1 MGAFGAR
8 YIKST
13 CKTSY
18 RIIFNRKEGGLSE
31 AKGGMRSGSRSFP
44 YGEIRFV
51 GISTSTI

>member
-8 YIKST
+8 YMNST

-31 AKGGMRSGSRSFP
+31 AKGGMRSGSRVSPTTVYFA
-44 YGEIRFV
+44 GHLFV
-51 GISTSTI
+51 PL